1 MSQADNGQWNCAIR
15 EGCCPVTGQLG
26 QQMVIFPST
35 NTSKEEG
42 WGGWGGGGAQL
53 SGLSHRD
60 KTVRGVHGND
70 SAITHKANKLDTDYL
85 RVYEELQQAW

>member
-1 MSQADNGQWNCAIR
+1 M
-15 EGCCPVTGQLG
+15 
-26 QQMVIFPST
+26 
-35 NTSKEEG
+35 
-42 WGGWGGGGAQL
+42 GGLGGGAQL